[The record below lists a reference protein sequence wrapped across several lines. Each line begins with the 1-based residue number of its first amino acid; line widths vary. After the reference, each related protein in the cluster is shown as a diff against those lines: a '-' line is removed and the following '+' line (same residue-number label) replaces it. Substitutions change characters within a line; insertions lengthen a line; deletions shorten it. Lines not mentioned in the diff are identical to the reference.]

1 MALSHYWVN
10 DNLTLHPMLL
20 EDRSPLFRDQEI
32 GGDDV
37 HDIDDGEQPDC
48 EISTTILFGGR
59 RI

>member
-10 DNLTLHPMLL
+10 DNLTLHPTLL

-37 HDIDDGEQPDC
+37 HDIYDGEQPDC
-48 EISTTILFGGR
+48 EISTTILFRGR